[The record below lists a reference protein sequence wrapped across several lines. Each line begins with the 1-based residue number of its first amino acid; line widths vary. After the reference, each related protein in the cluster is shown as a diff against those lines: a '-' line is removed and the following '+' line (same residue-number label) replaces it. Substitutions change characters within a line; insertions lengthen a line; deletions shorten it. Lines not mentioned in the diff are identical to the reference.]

1 MAADKK
7 SKICILDISF
17 IGWWILVALTCGLLA
32 FVLRQYLYATYT
44 ELYFSRKD
52 ELDRDTIKN
61 ESNHILMEGA
71 ANVDM

>member
-1 MAADKK
+1 MAADQK
-7 SKICILDISF
+7 SKICILDLSF
-17 IGWWILVALTCGLLA
+17 IGWWILVAITCGLLA
-32 FVLRQYLYATYT
+32 FVLRPYLYATYA
-44 ELYFSRKD
+44 ELYFARKD